1 MLIGNAEK
9 RGGVLPSGKEKQ
21 CKNRARL
28 AAAENVL
35 GFNWCHQE
43 AVLFGA
49 YFDFFWKGGM
59 VD

>member
-9 RGGVLPSGKEKQ
+9 RGRVLPSGKEKQ
-21 CKNRARL
+21 EKKSKNRARL

-35 GFNWCHQE
+35 GFNWCHRR

-49 YFDFFWKGGM
+49 YFDFFWKGI
-59 VD
+59 

>member
-1 MLIGNAEK
+1 MPRKGE
-9 RGGVLPSGKEKQ
+9 RVLPSGKEKQ
-21 CKNRARL
+21 SKNRARL

-49 YFDFFWKGGM
+49 YFDFFWKGGIW
-59 VD
+59 